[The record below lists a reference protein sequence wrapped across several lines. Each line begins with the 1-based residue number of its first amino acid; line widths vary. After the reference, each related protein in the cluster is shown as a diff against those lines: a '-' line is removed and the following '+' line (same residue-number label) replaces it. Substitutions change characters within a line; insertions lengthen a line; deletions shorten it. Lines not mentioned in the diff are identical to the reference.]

1 MLHWLTF
8 CWVFIPLQWW
18 RMEFHPSMD
27 LWSELSCQLCSI
39 LCQVSGPSTPFYPL
53 HSNNH
58 SGVSKTELW
67 ITVCIGSL
75 VTVFLSSALYNSLGK
90 LRVPFMTLSFNFVAI
105 ISFMNWQSDSSG
117 VTDINDDYG
126 HNSTRAINFIKVLE
140 GSVLR

>member
-1 MLHWLTF
+1 MLPLLTI
-8 CWVFIPLQWW
+8 CLVFIPLSWW
-18 RMEFHPSMD
+18 KTECLPSMD
-27 LWSELSCQLCSI
+27 LWWELSCQLCSI
-39 LCQVSGPSTPFYPL
+39 LSQVSDPSYHPRD
-53 HSNNH
+53 SNNLT

-75 VTVFLSSALYNSLGK
+75 VSVFLSSALYNSLGK